1 MMNVNELI
9 APERYNLTEE
19 IEKHA
24 SDKLALR
31 WENDRGEQKE
41 ITYNQLIGQG
51 NQLANALTKLGLAKG
66 DRVLVMVPRLIESY
80 MIYFACLKAGLVII
94 PSSELLR
101 AKDIS
106 YRMNHAEAKAV
117 ISFADFCKEIENIQ
131 EETPSL
137 KVKIAFGGEVDGW
150 ASMEQLMDGESCQFE
165 RAETTREDIAFLP
178 YTSGTTGQPKGVVH
192 RHGWAYAHLRI
203 AADKWLDIREN
214 DKVWATAGPGW
225 QKWVWSPFLSVLG
238 KGATGFVYH
247 GRFEPHKYL
256 QLLQD
261 QKINVLCCTPTEY
274 RLMAKV
280 DNLDKFDLSNL
291 HSAVSAGEALN
302 REVMDV
308 FKRHFNVQ
316 VRDGYGQT
324 ESTLLIGTLKG
335 MEIRQGSMG
344 KPILEDFIDI
354 IDESGEPVTAGKVG
368 DIAVRKDFGALF
380 KSYYKDPERT
390 NSAFRGNY
398 FVTGDR
404 ASKDR
409 ENYFWFEGRADD
421 IIISSGYT
429 IGPFEVEDALM
440 KHPSVKECAVVASPD
455 SIRGNVVK
463 AFIILK
469 DGFTGGDALEIELK
483 EHVKRITAPYKY
495 PRLIEFV
502 EELPKTDSGKIRRVE
517 LRKRE
522 LQLYSEMNVQK

>member
-1 MMNVNELI
+1 MNVNELI

-24 SDKLALR
+24 SDKVALK
-31 WENDRGEQKE
+31 WENDQGEQKE

-51 NQLANALTKLGLAKG
+51 NQLANALIKLGLTKG
-66 DRVLVMVPRLIESY
+66 DRVLVVVPRLIESY
-80 MIYFACLKAGLVII
+80 VVYFACLKAGLVII

-106 YRMNHAEAKAV
+106 YRINHAEAKAV
-117 ISFADFCKEIENIQ
+117 ISFADFCQEVDHIQ
-131 EETPSL
+131 EEIPSL
-137 KVKIAFGGEVDGW
+137 QVKLTFGGEVDGW
-150 ASMEQLMDGESCQFE
+150 MPMEQLMGNESDQFE

-203 AADKWLDIREN
+203 AADKWLAIGEN

-238 KGATGFVYH
+238 KGATGFVYY
-247 GRFEPHKYL
+247 GRFEPRKYL

-280 DNLDKFDLSNL
+280 DHLYNFDLSNL

-335 MEIRQGSMG
+335 MEIRPGSMG
-344 KPILEDFIDI
+344 KPILKDFIDI
-354 IDESGEPVTAGKVG
+354 IDENGEPIAAGEVG
-368 DIAVRKDFGALF
+368 DIAVRKEFGALF
-380 KSYYKDPERT
+380 QSYYKDPERT
-390 NSAFRGNY
+390 ARAFRGNY

-404 ASKDR
+404 ACKDS
-409 ENYFWFEGRADD
+409 ENYYWFEGRSDD

-440 KHPSVKECAVVASPD
+440 KHPGVKECAVVASPD
-455 SIRGNVVK
+455 PIRGNVVK

-469 DGFTGGDALEIELK
+469 EGYSGEDALTKELQD
-483 EHVKRITAPYKY
+483 HVKRITAPYKY

-522 LQLYSEMNVQK
+522 LQRAEQMNMKK